1 MVFFGLGI
9 SGFIL
14 FWVIVIFL
22 GSLKVVRQYERGV
35 KFTFG
40 KYVGIMDPGLRIIIP
55 LIQTWERVDM
65 RVKAVDVPSQECV
78 SRDNVSLKVNAVL
91 YYKVSVAD
99 KAVLEVEVFGYAVSQ
114 LAQTTMRNI
123 VGEFELDEILQ
134 KREDIS
140 NKIQQIVD
148 KDTDPWGIKVSKIE
162 IKDIELPDTMKR
174 AMAHQAEAERD
185 RRARITLALG
195 ESQAAEKL
203 AQAAKVIGKEPAG
216 LQLRLFQ
223 TMSEIASEK
232 NSTIILPVPTE
243 LIEYIKKISDK
254 G

>member
-1 MVFFGLGI
+1 MVFGI
-9 SGFIL
+9 TMGGTII
-14 FWVIVIFL
+14 FWVVVVLIA
-22 GSLKVVRQYERGV
+22 SLKVVKEYERGV

-40 KYVGIMDPGLRIIIP
+40 KYSGVMKPGLRIIVP
-55 LIQTWERVDM
+55 VVQTYQKVDL

-78 SRDNVSLKVNAVL
+78 SKDNVSLKVNAVL
-91 YYKVSVAD
+91 YYKVSSAD
-99 KAVLEVEVFGYAVSQ
+99 KAILEVEHFGYAVSQ

-140 NKIQQIVD
+140 KKIQTIVD
-148 KDTDPWGIKVSKIE
+148 ADTDPWGIKVSKIE
-162 IKDIELPDTMKR
+162 IKDIELPETMKR

-232 NSTIILPVPTE
+232 NSTIILPIPTD
-243 LIEYIKKISDK
+243 LIAYLRKIGGK
-254 G
+254 

>member
-1 MVFFGLGI
+1 MA
-9 SGFIL
+9 L
-14 FWVIVIFL
+14 FSAVNIVIFWL
-22 GSLKVVRQYERGV
+22 IVILISSLKVVRQYERGV
-35 KFTFG
+35 RFTLG
-40 KYVGIMDPGLRIIIP
+40 KYTGMMEPGLRLIVP
-55 LIQTWERVDM
+55 LIQTWERVDL

-78 SRDNVSLKVNAVL
+78 SKDNVSLKVNAVL
-91 YYKVSVAD
+91 YYKVSAAN
-99 KAVLEVEVFGYAVSQ
+99 KAILEVETFGYAVSQ

-123 VGEFELDEILQ
+123 VGEFELDDILQ
-134 KREDIS
+134 KREEIS
-140 NKIQQIVD
+140 QKIQAIVD
-148 KDTDPWGIKVSKIE
+148 KDTDPWGIKVDKIE

-223 TMSEIASEK
+223 TMGEIASEK

-243 LIEYIKKISDK
+243 LIEYIKKLSNK
-254 G
+254 

>member
-1 MVFFGLGI
+1 MALFSYGSFGIFWLVIIFF
-9 SGFIL
+9 S
-14 FWVIVIFL
+14 
-22 GSLKVVRQYERGV
+22 SLKVVRQYERGV
-35 KFTFG
+35 RFTLG
-40 KYVGIMDPGLRIIIP
+40 KYTGLMNPGLRIIIP
-55 LIQTWERVDM
+55 LIQTWERVDL
-65 RVKAVDVPSQECV
+65 RIKTVDVPSQECV

-91 YYKVSVAD
+91 YYKVSTANKVI
-99 KAVLEVEVFGYAVSQ
+99 LEVESYGYAVSQ

-123 VGEFELDEILQ
+123 VGEFELDDILQ
-134 KREDIS
+134 KRELLS

-148 KDTDPWGIKVSKIE
+148 KDTDPWGIKVDKIE
-162 IKDIELPDTMKR
+162 IKDIELPETMKR

-195 ESQAAEKL
+195 EAQAAEKL
-203 AQAAKVIGKEPAG
+203 AEAARIIGKEPAG

-243 LIEYIKKISDK
+243 LIEYIKKISK
-254 G
+254 